1 MSPLMP
7 PLVPIAAT
15 STERTPL
22 ASPDGELVVKLHQRL
37 GQRFRFLARG
47 PLGPLF
53 VAVWRL
59 FHVSLF
65 LGSRIRLA
73 ARWLLSSRET
83 TNFTYDITERNINHI
98 CAAIAVAL
106 GEKPET
112 IRRFADEVLRDEDL
126 ARHVIGRTRESPFGG
141 VADPA
146 FRIGRRVGWYA
157 LVRATK
163 PRVVVETGVDK
174 GLGAVV
180 LCAALLR
187 NGDEDHQGQY
197 YGTEIKPEG
206 GYLLSGPYAHVGR
219 ILHGDSVRILRDFDR
234 SIDVFINDSDHSEE
248 YEAAEYRTIRQ
259 KLGPNAVVVGD
270 NAHCTDALWRFS
282 RELEWPFLFVGEE
295 PRDHWYPGAGI
306 GLCVSPM
313 LGRRV

>member
-15 STERTPL
+15 STERRPL
-22 ASPDGELVVKLHQRL
+22 ASPDGEPVVKLHQRL

-53 VAVWRL
+53 VTVWRL

-83 TNFTYDITERNINHI
+83 TNFTYEITERNINHI

-112 IRRFADEVLRDEDL
+112 IRRFADEVLGDDNL
-126 ARHVIGRTRESPFGG
+126 ARHVIGRTRESPFGR
-141 VADPA
+141 VADPV

-187 NGDEDHQGQY
+187 NGGEDHQGQY

-206 GYLLSGPYAHVGR
+206 GYLLSGPYAHVGQV
-219 ILHGDSVRILRDFDR
+219 LHGDSIGILREFDR
-234 SIDVFINDSDHSEE
+234 SIDLFINDSDHSEE
-248 YEAAEYRTIRQ
+248 YEAAEYQTIRQ
-259 KLGPNAVVVGD
+259 KLSPNAVVVGD

-282 RELEWPFLFVGEE
+282 LELEWPFLFVGEE

-306 GLCVSPM
+306 GLCVSPRV
-313 LGRRV
+313 GRRA